1 MLIMAIK
8 DALRT
13 FILNNYL
20 FTDDASA
27 LADNQS
33 FLDSGIIDSMGVM
46 EIVLFVEQ
54 EFGIAIEDADITP
67 ENLDNLNSICAL
79 IQRKNPELIS

>member
-1 MLIMAIK
+1 MAIK

>member
-1 MLIMAIK
+1 MSTK
-8 DALRT
+8 DALKT

-27 LADNQS
+27 LTDDQS

-46 EIVLFVEQ
+46 EIVLFIEQ
-54 EFGIAIEDADITP
+54 EFGIAIDDTDITP
-67 ENLDNLNSICAL
+67 ENLDNLGSICAL

>member
-1 MLIMAIK
+1 MAIK

-54 EFGIAIEDADITP
+54 EFGITIEDADITP
-67 ENLDNLNSICAL
+67 ENLDNLDSICAL